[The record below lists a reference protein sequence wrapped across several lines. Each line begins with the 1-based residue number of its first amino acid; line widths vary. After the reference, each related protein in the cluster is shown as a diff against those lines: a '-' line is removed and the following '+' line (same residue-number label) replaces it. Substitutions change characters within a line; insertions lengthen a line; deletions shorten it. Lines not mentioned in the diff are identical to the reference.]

1 MNRGEIYWVAIP
13 ARDPQGTEITK
24 TRPCIVVGAPALNR
38 IRSTILMVPLTSNN
52 KPYPPISIAMSSIG
66 QGSVAVCDQL
76 LAVDKSRIKNLA
88 GALTAQELD
97 SLDESLKQVLAL

>member
-13 ARDPQGTEITK
+13 ARDPQGAEITK

-38 IRSTILMVPLTSNN
+38 VRSTVLMVPLTSNN
-52 KPYPPISIAMSSIG
+52 KPYPPISIAMPSVG
-66 QGSVAVCDQL
+66 LGSVAVCDQL

-88 GALTAQELD
+88 GTLSADELNM
-97 SLDESLKQVLAL
+97 LDESLKQVLAL